1 VLWSRHSAKK
11 LLLLSAYHR
20 TRQRDWQRGPLEPP
34 LPRARPSGTRQRGR
48 QKGPTRAFC
57 AEFQGTR
64 CSTKNPS
71 LGTVTMNFLPGV
83 RQKVL
88 DKEVVHGFE
97 VEFLRSTMLTPWETQ
112 RTTLVERR
120 ALSDPSR
127 SSTRARLRALYVRD
141 CDLRVTTRKRVDI
154 NLGLALIRRKWL
166 ANYRNSREKSP
177 C

>member
-1 VLWSRHSAKK
+1 VPIIALGKGIGKGAHWSLLCRELVHQALDKGVAK
-11 LLLLSAYHR
+11 
-20 TRQRDWQRGPLEPP
+20 RGPLEPSVLNSRVP
-34 LPRARPSGTRQRGR
+34 DARQRIR
-48 QKGPTRAFC
+48 HLAPWRWI
-57 AEFQGTR
+57 
-64 CSTKNPS
+64 
-71 LGTVTMNFLPGV
+71 FLPGV